1 MVDVYLITNIV
12 NGKKYVGFS
21 SWGKDQR
28 WLRHKSEARRGVK
41 YPIYHAIRKYGEDSF
56 EVSLLEDWETIEEA
70 KEAEKWWIKILD
82 ATNREFGYNLKDGGE
97 GNELPEE
104 TRERISNSH
113 KQRFIDNPG
122 LRKEYGDRSRGRKFS
137 PEACANLSKA
147 RTGKTPNRVYVVSE
161 KQRQDISNTLTEYFS
176 DEKNREV
183 ISESLKNYYEQNP
196 DRVEKIREESRE
208 NIKDRKRDSQGRL
221 LPASGEP
228 IPEKTEEEK
237 AAINKKKSDKMLS
250 KTPEEKAATSKKQS
264 EAGKARYAKMTP
276 EEREAFCKRKKEI
289 SDAYYA
295 KKKLEQEKDT

>member
-1 MVDVYLITNIV
+1 MVDVYLITNTL

-21 SWGKDQR
+21 SWGKDER
-28 WLRHKSEARRGVK
+28 WIRHKSEARRGVK
-41 YPIYHAIRKYGEDSF
+41 YPLYHSMRKYGEEFF
-56 EVSLLEDWETIEEA
+56 EIVLLEDWETIEEA

-82 ATNREFGYNLKDGGE
+82 TTNREFGYNIKDGGE
-97 GNELPEE
+97 GNELPESTKE
-104 TRERISNSH
+104 KISLA
-113 KQRFIDNPG
+113 R
-122 LRKEYGDRSRGRKFS
+122 LRYWEEHPEKKEEMSIRLKGKKLS
-137 PEACANLSKA
+137 PEHCENMRKGK
-147 RTGKTPNRVYVVSE
+147 TGKTPNRVYVVSE

-183 ISESLKNYYEQNP
+183 ISESLKSYYEQNP

-221 LPASGEP
+221 LPASGIP

-250 KTPEEKAATSKKQS
+250 KTPEEKAVISKKQS
-264 EAGKARYAKMTP
+264 EAGKARYAAMTP
-276 EEREAFCKRKKEI
+276 EEKEAFCRRKKEI